1 MFLSAKIDSSRVICL
16 PHCAI
21 FFIENLMF
29 CVGGSHATKK
39 VKRGKTVILKLIDLG
54 KFAATGTYLSAKF
67 H

>member
-1 MFLSAKIDSSRVICL
+1 
-16 PHCAI
+16 
-21 FFIENLMF
+21 MF